1 MSTGGATPDR
11 LHLKREITV
20 FQLTMVAVGA
30 CIGSGIF
37 LTPSDI
43 ASRVPDQGGI
53 YLAWAIGGLVA
64 LSGSLTFAELAGRLP
79 GEGGVYQYLRHTYGD
94 LVAFLYGWN
103 ILTVITSG
111 AIAALAL
118 ACARYLDQW
127 VPLGPAGIPAA
138 AVGLIVLLTLLNIAG
153 VKAGAGTASLLTV
166 LKIAGIGLVIA
177 AGVWW
182 QGHAVP
188 IAATSAPAPL
198 PGGVALALIGVFWSF
213 GGWHHASYLAGET
226 IRPQVNVP
234 RAMVVGAGLVTI
246 IYLAVNWA
254 YLQILTPQEMAVSP
268 AVASDAMER
277 LLPGGGRL
285 IALLIILST
294 LGTAGIYTLS
304 APRIYHT
311 MAVQGTF
318 FPGLARLHPR
328 TLVPYRAILLQ
339 SAWAILLLLFWST
352 FENLITYVVFMDWV
366 FMVLAAL
373 ALILLR
379 RRGEEHSGYRSPW
392 YPLMPLVFLGCSLW
406 FLGAT
411 LWHQPRQAWAGL
423 GLCALGLPVYLWFRK
438 NNRAVDQDHEPAS

>member
-1 MSTGGATPDR
+1 MITNPELAEPATLR
-11 LHLKREITV
+11 REITV

-53 YLAWAIGGLVA
+53 YLAWTIGGLVA
-64 LSGSLTFAELAGRLP
+64 LSGSLTFSELAGRLP
-79 GEGGVYQYLRHTYGD
+79 GEGGVYHYLRHTYGD

-111 AIAALAL
+111 AIAALTL

-127 VPLGPAGIPAA
+127 LPLGPTGIPVA
-138 AVGLIVLLTLLNIAG
+138 AVLLIVLLTVLNIAG
-153 VKAGAGTASLLTV
+153 VKAGAGSASLLTV
-166 LKIAGIGLVIA
+166 LKVAGIGLVIA
-177 AGVWW
+177 AGCWWRW
-182 QGHAVP
+182 QGVP
-188 IAATSAPAPL
+188 VPERPSQVPVH
-198 PGGVALALIGVFWSF
+198 GGLALALIGVFWSF

-226 IRPQVNVP
+226 IRPQINVP
-234 RAMVVGAGLVTI
+234 KAMVLGAALVTA

-254 YLQILTPQEMAVSP
+254 YLQILAPGEMAVST
-268 AVASDAMER
+268 AVASDAIER
-277 LLPGGGRL
+277 LMPGGGRW

-339 SAWAILLLLFWST
+339 SAWAILLLLFWNT

-366 FMVLAAL
+366 FMVLAAF

-379 RRGEEHSGYRSPW
+379 RRREDHKGFRSPW
-392 YPLMPLVFLGCSLW
+392 FPLMPLVFLGCSLW

-423 GLCALGLPVYLWFRK
+423 ALCALGLPVFLWFKR
-438 NNRAVDQDHEPAS
+438 NNHGVSPAHEH